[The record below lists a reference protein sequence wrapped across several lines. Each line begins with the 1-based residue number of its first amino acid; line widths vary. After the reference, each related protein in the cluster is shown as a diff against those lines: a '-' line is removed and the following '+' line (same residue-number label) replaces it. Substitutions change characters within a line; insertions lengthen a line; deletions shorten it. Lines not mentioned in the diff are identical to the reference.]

1 MDKDLKTAYSLQ
13 YSVALQ
19 RELPGGVLFE
29 AAYVGSQGH
38 RLPFV
43 VNVNQARPD
52 GTPAPFPGIGKVQA
66 IQAIGDSD
74 YHSGQFKLEKRF
86 GEGLFLLA
94 SYTWS
99 RSLDTVSSALFDS
112 QFTGGV
118 QNIFDVKLNRGPSDW
133 DVPHRFS
140 LSYVYDLP
148 YGKRGRSG
156 SGGSGGL
163 LETLF
168 GNWQVS
174 GLFVAR
180 SGTPGTVTVGSSIP
194 GGDARPDLLHD
205 PNLPGSERSV
215 DHWFDTTAFAADR
228 GPDGKLRPG
237 DAGRNIIRGP
247 AYVNLDMGLTKF
259 IPVKNDM
266 RVQLRVEAFN
276 LTNTPHFALPVL
288 RMSDPAFGKI
298 THTRNS
304 TNFGS
309 TATSFANRM
318 IQLAVK
324 LEF

>member
-1 MDKDLKTAYSLQ
+1 
-13 YSVALQ
+13 VQ

-38 RLPFV
+38 NLPFV
-43 VNVNQARPD
+43 VDLNQARPD
-52 GTPAPFPGIGKVQA
+52 GTPAPFDGLGHVQV
-66 IQAIGDSD
+66 IRAIGDSD
-74 YHSGQFKLEKRF
+74 YHSGQFKVEKRF

-99 RSLDTVSSALFDS
+99 KSLDTVSSAMFDS

-118 QNIFDVKLNRGPSDW
+118 QNIFDVKKNRGPSDW

-140 LSYVYDLP
+140 LSTVYDLP
-148 YGKRGRSG
+148 YGKGGRSG
-156 SGGSGGL
+156 GGGNVL
-163 LETLF
+163 KALF

-180 SGTPGTVTVGSSIP
+180 SGMPGTVTVGSSLP
-194 GGDARPDLLHD
+194 GGDARPNVVHD
-205 PNLPGSERSV
+205 PSLPGSEQSV
-215 DHWFDTTAFAADR
+215 DHWFDTTAFVANKAS
-228 GPDGKLRPG
+228 DGKLLAG
-237 DAGRNIIRGP
+237 DAGRNVIRGP
-247 AYVNLDMGLTKF
+247 SYVNLDMGLIKF
-259 IPVKNDM
+259 IPLKKDV
-266 RVQLRVEAFN
+266 RLQLRLEAFN
-276 LTNTPHFALPVL
+276 VTNTPHFALPVL